1 MSQHANI
8 FDPQIENTD
17 CVFLEN
23 KFQQRELRFLLRKV
37 ILVERRNTTFRATI
51 TIWFILA
58 KVSIFHGSSPYT
70 QDAETGQVVAFW
82 IVHKDQVKSDI
93 EVCLQSNCTHK
104 VGSSPAMEPC
114 GAKTSLGVSFKPLS
128 LSSWGPGDP
137 NGDPLGSSALEFNFF
152 QVAWRERKSLW
163 MCSLQIAQFLS
174 GVFWPLALVYG
185 DLQ

>member
-1 MSQHANI
+1 MTHTGEKPHQCNQCHFSLIMADQLKKHKRIHSSETTWQPDNLFYFALLAIKSFMSQHANI
-8 FDPQIENTD
+8 FDPQIENTY

-82 IVHKDQVKSDI
+82 IVHKDQVISDI
-93 EVCLQSNCTHK
+93 EVCLQSNCAH
-104 VGSSPAMEPC
+104 
-114 GAKTSLGVSFKPLS
+114 
-128 LSSWGPGDP
+128 
-137 NGDPLGSSALEFNFF
+137 
-152 QVAWRERKSLW
+152 
-163 MCSLQIAQFLS
+163 
-174 GVFWPLALVYG
+174 
-185 DLQ
+185 

>member
-8 FDPQIENTD
+8 FDPQIENTY

-37 ILVERRNTTFRATI
+37 ILVERRNTTFRANI

-70 QDAETGQVVAFW
+70 QDADTGQVVAFW
-82 IVHKDQVKSDI
+82 IVHKDQVKPDI
-93 EVCLQSNCTHK
+93 EVWLQSNCTHK

-128 LSSWGPGDP
+128 QSIFCLKVAQTFRVSS
-137 NGDPLGSSALEFNFF
+137 
-152 QVAWRERKSLW
+152 
-163 MCSLQIAQFLS
+163 
-174 GVFWPLALVYG
+174 LALLPTTPAISFFWIHTISH
-185 DLQ
+185 DILQFGTILTIFYDS